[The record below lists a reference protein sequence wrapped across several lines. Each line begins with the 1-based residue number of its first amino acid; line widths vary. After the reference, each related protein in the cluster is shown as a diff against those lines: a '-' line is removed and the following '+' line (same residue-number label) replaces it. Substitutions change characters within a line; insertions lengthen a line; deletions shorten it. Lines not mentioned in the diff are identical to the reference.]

1 MPLTSYA
8 QKLVAYMT
16 IQGYR
21 LFRHPGEINIIYC
34 EGANLDGTPNP
45 DEQDRFNDLGLLL
58 RFDDSGEPEII
69 HRAVCT
75 TEPGTLAT
83 FSAQAMQLGGVARV
97 QLTQYLN
104 CWQLGFHKSNP
115 AHPALVQC
123 APLLVH
129 RDRNRDFKRPG
140 DALMPA
146 WGINHHG
153 TRPGYFAK
161 AVGMFSLGCSVRLHW
176 KDHLEFIELLRTD
189 PRYVAEPKF
198 RFSAAYL
205 DGGKVWTVSVGG

>member
-1 MPLTSYA
+1 MLPHSFA
-8 QKLVAYMT
+8 PKLVTYMT
-16 IQGYR
+16 LQGYQ
-21 LFRHPGEINIIYC
+21 LFRQPGEINIIYC

-58 RFDDSGEPEII
+58 RFNDAGTPEII

-83 FSAQAMQLGGVARV
+83 FSVQAMQLGGVARV

-104 CWQLGFHKSNP
+104 RWQLGFHKSNL

-123 APLLVH
+123 APMLVH
-129 RDRNRDFKRPG
+129 RDRNRDFKRTG
-140 DALMPA
+140 DLLMPA
-146 WGINHHG
+146 WGVNHHG
-153 TRPGYFAK
+153 TRPGYLAK
-161 AVGMFSLGCSVRLHW
+161 VVGMFSLGCSVRLHW

-189 PRYVAEPKF
+189 PRYVANPLF
-198 RFSAAYL
+198 RFSATYL
-205 DGGKVWTVSVGG
+205 DAAKVWTVSV